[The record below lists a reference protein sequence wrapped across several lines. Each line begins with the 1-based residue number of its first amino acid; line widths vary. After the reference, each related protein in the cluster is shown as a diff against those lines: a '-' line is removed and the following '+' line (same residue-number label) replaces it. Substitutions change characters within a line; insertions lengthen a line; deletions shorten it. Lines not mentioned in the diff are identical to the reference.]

1 MRPSFFEAR
10 KSEKGICFTALRRQ
24 RQGRCRTPC
33 VPKGKQ
39 AGRAGSAA
47 VPAYSA

>member
-24 RQGRCRTPC
+24 RQGRCRAPC

-47 VPAYSA
+47 VSAYSA